1 MNLSIIFAIMIF
13 SFLVITHEFG
23 HFLMAKKAGIG
34 VIEFSV
40 GMGPRLLHFQRGE
53 TMYSLKLIPFGGSCM
68 MVGEDDSS
76 DAENAFGK
84 KSVWARILV
93 VAGGPLFNFISAFI
107 LALIL
112 VLCEGENPAKVTAV
126 ADTYGAGPAG
136 IQVGDVITEIDGD
149 SITIGRDI
157 ALHFMLHPLDGS
169 TLAVTYERDGQE
181 YTTQLD
187 PNYTRYRTGI
197 TYTASNAAAVLSAVE
212 DGLPAAEAGIQA
224 GDVITAINGTEIVTG
239 QDLQQY
245 FDEHPL
251 DGNTLTITYE
261 RNGAAYE
268 AELTPVLGS
277 TPALGMTA
285 IYTHEKTGPVGT
297 VVGAWHEMGYSVK
310 TVFASLKMLITG
322 QASVKDMSGPV
333 GIVSVISSTVQASE
347 PDGLY
352 YVFLNLANLAVFL
365 SVNLGV
371 FNLFPLP
378 ALDGGRLLF
387 LLIEAVRRKPI
398 PPEKEGMV
406 HTAGFV
412 LLMCLM
418 VFVLYNDI
426 VRLFQ

>member
-1 MNLSIIFAIMIF
+1 MSIIFAIMIF

-224 GDVITAINGTEIVTG
+224 GDVITAIK
-239 QDLQQY
+239 
-245 FDEHPL
+245 
-251 DGNTLTITYE
+251 
-261 RNGAAYE
+261 RNRDRNRSG
-268 AELTPVLGS
+268 
-277 TPALGMTA
+277 
-285 IYTHEKTGPVGT
+285 
-297 VVGAWHEMGYSVK
+297 
-310 TVFASLKMLITG
+310 FA
-322 QASVKDMSGPV
+322 
-333 GIVSVISSTVQASE
+333 
-347 PDGLY
+347 
-352 YVFLNLANLAVFL
+352 AVF
-365 SVNLGV
+365 
-371 FNLFPLP
+371 
-378 ALDGGRLLF
+378 R
-387 LLIEAVRRKPI
+387 
-398 PPEKEGMV
+398 
-406 HTAGFV
+406 
-412 LLMCLM
+412 
-418 VFVLYNDI
+418 
-426 VRLFQ
+426 

>member
-1 MNLSIIFAIMIF
+1 MSIIFAILIF

-23 HFLMAKKAGIG
+23 HFLMAKRAGIG

-40 GMGPRLLHFQRGE
+40 GMGPRLFHFQKGE

-93 VAGGPLFNFISAFI
+93 VAGGPLFNFISAFL

-112 VLCEGENPAKVTAV
+112 VLCEGSNPAKVTAV
-126 ADTYGAGPAG
+126 ADAYGAGPAG
-136 IQVGDVITEIDGD
+136 IQVGDIITKIDGD

-157 ALHFMLHPLDGS
+157 ALHFMLHPMDGS
-169 TLAVTYERDGQE
+169 TMSVTYKRDGKE

-197 TYTASNAAAVLSAVE
+197 TYQASDAAAVLSAVE
-212 DGLPAAEAGIQA
+212 DGLPAAEAGMQV
-224 GDVITAINGTEIVTG
+224 GDVITAVNGTEITSG
-239 QDLQQY
+239 QSLNQY

-251 DGNTLTITYE
+251 DGSTWTFTYE
-261 RNGAAYE
+261 RDGVEYE

-277 TPALGMTA
+277 TQALGMNVM
-285 IYTHEKTGPVGT
+285 YTHEKTGPVGT
-297 VVGAWHEMGYSVK
+297 VTGAWHEMGYSVK
-310 TVFASLKMLITG
+310 TVFVSLKMLVTG
-322 QASVKDMSGPV
+322 QASIKDMSGPV

-352 YVFLNLANLAVFL
+352 YVFLNLTNLAVLL

>member
-1 MNLSIIFAIMIF
+1 MNLSIIFAILIF

-23 HFLMAKKAGIG
+23 HFLMAKRAGIG

-84 KSVWARILV
+84 KSVWDRILV

-112 VLCEGENPAKVTAV
+112 VLCEGTNPAKVTAV
-126 ADTYGAGPAG
+126 ADAYGAGPAG

-181 YTTQLD
+181 YTTRLD

-197 TYTASNAAAVLSAVE
+197 TYTASDAAAVLSAVE

-224 GDVITAINGTEIVTG
+224 GDVITAINGTEIATG

-251 DGNTLTITYE
+251 DGSTLTITYE

-268 AELTPVLGS
+268 KELTPVLGS
-277 TPALGMTA
+277 TQALGMTA

-352 YVFLNLANLAVFL
+352 YVFLNLANLAVLL

>member
-1 MNLSIIFAIMIF
+1 M
-13 SFLVITHEFG
+13 
-23 HFLMAKKAGIG
+23 
-34 VIEFSV
+34 
-40 GMGPRLLHFQRGE
+40 
-53 TMYSLKLIPFGGSCM
+53 
-68 MVGEDDSS
+68 
-76 DAENAFGK
+76 
-84 KSVWARILV
+84 
-93 VAGGPLFNFISAFI
+93 
-107 LALIL
+107 
-112 VLCEGENPAKVTAV
+112 
-126 ADTYGAGPAG
+126 
-136 IQVGDVITEIDGD
+136 
-149 SITIGRDI
+149 
-157 ALHFMLHPLDGS
+157 
-169 TLAVTYERDGQE
+169 
-181 YTTQLD
+181 
-187 PNYTRYRTGI
+187 
-197 TYTASNAAAVLSAVE
+197 
-212 DGLPAAEAGIQA
+212 PAAEAGIQA

>member
-322 QASVKDMSGPV
+322 RKGYVRSGGNCFRDQFHGA
-333 GIVSVISSTVQASE
+333 GIGA
-347 PDGLY
+347 
-352 YVFLNLANLAVFL
+352 
-365 SVNLGV
+365 
-371 FNLFPLP
+371 
-378 ALDGGRLLF
+378 GRLVLCIPEPCESGGF
-387 LLIEAVRRKPI
+387 LKREPGGIQPVPAAGAGRRSSPF
-398 PPEKEGMV
+398 P
-406 HTAGFV
+406 A
-412 LLMCLM
+412 
-418 VFVLYNDI
+418 D
-426 VRLFQ
+426 

>member
-1 MNLSIIFAIMIF
+1 MSIIFAILIF

-76 DAENAFGK
+76 NAENAFGK

-112 VLCEGENPAKVTAV
+112 VLCEGANPAKVTAV
-126 ADTYGAGPAG
+126 ADAYGAGPAG

-149 SITIGRDI
+149 SISIGRDI

-197 TYTASNAAAVLSAVE
+197 TYTASDAAAVLSAVE

-224 GDVITAINGTEIVTG
+224 GDVITAINGTEIATG

-251 DGNTLTITYE
+251 DGSTLTITYE

-268 AELTPVLGS
+268 KELTPVLGS
-277 TPALGMTA
+277 TQALGMTA

-297 VVGAWHEMGYSVK
+297 VAGAWHEMGYSVK

-352 YVFLNLANLAVFL
+352 YVFLNLANLAVLL